1 MGRRRPVAAAQP
13 GEPGSDRRR
22 TISKLLGHDRPSE
35 AGRFDGR
42 SGSRPGS
49 NCQATRRGISRGLFQ
64 AFQRRNRAICAYRDG
79 TALSEQACNSLYGGG
94 IAVSH
99 WLRKCSES
107 VAGPRHHAGKGIRRP
122 GGAGSES
129 RSTNE
134 PAPGREPSF
143 GHRRG
148 GGGGFFFVGGGLK
161 NFWFYFSLFHC
172 PPNGGGGERR
182 GGFFFL
188 L

>member
-49 NCQATRRGISRGLFQ
+49 NCQATRRGISGGLSQ
-64 AFQRRNRAICAYRDG
+64 AFQRRNRAICAYRHG
-79 TALSEQACNSLYGGG
+79 PALSEHACNSLYGGG
-94 IAVSH
+94 IAVAH

-148 GGGGFFFVGGGLK
+148 GGGGVFFVGGGGK
-161 NFWFYFSLFHC
+161 KFWSSFSPLPL
-172 PPNGGGGERR
+172 PPPPCGEVKRA
-182 GGFFFL
+182 
-188 L
+188 